1 MKRSIT
7 VSATKSVG
15 SSGMP
20 CFTPAQVRRA
30 VGLAAS
36 MAVAVFLAG
45 GCASMPSNA
54 EDICDVFDEKRAW
67 YRHAKKAE
75 KSWDIS
81 IPIMMAFAYKESS
94 FKHDARPP
102 RTRLLGIVPWRRP
115 SSAYGFAQA
124 TDETWEDYMR
134 ASGRKGAR
142 RTRFSDAIDFVGW
155 YLDRA
160 HRVLGIRKDDAR
172 SLYLS
177 YHEGLTGYRQG
188 NWRGN
193 TWLKGAADRV
203 ATRAQR
209 YSGQLATCRRFLDR
223 GWMGIFG

>member
-7 VSATKSVG
+7 VS
-15 SSGMP
+15 
-20 CFTPAQVRRA
+20 
-30 VGLAAS
+30 LAAC
-36 MAVAVFLAG
+36 MAVAVLVSG
-45 GCASMPSNA
+45 GCASVPSNA

-67 YRHAKKAE
+67 YRHARKAE

-94 FKHDARPP
+94 FKHDARPA
-102 RTRLLGIVPWRRP
+102 RTRILGVIPWRRP

-124 TDETWEDYMR
+124 TDETWEDYKR
-134 ASGRKGAR
+134 ASGRERAS
-142 RTRFSDAIDFVGW
+142 RTRFSDSVDFVGW

-160 HRVLGIRKDDAR
+160 HRTLGIRKDDAR
-172 SLYLS
+172 TLYLS
-177 YHEGLTGYRQG
+177 YHEGLTGYTQG
-188 NWRGN
+188 NWRKN
-193 TWLKGAADRV
+193 AWLKGAADRV

-209 YSGQLATCRRFLDR
+209 YSGQLKTCRRFLDR